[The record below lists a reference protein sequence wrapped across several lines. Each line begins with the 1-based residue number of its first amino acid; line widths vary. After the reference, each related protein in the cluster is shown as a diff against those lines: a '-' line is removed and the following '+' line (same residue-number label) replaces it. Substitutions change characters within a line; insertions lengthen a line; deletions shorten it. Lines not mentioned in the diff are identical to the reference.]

1 MPGPAKKN
9 PEIYLRAAEVFKALA
24 HPARL
29 RLLHRLMA
37 GDCCVGEI
45 ERCLGISQPNVS
57 QHLKIL
63 KEAGLISGSRKG
75 TKICYRLTADR
86 LRSFLAGVLEGE

>member
-1 MPGPAKKN
+1 MAGPAKKN
-9 PEIYLRAAEVFKALA
+9 PELYTRAAECFKALA

-29 RLLHRLMA
+29 RLVHRLQE

-45 ERCLGISQPNVS
+45 ERCLGLSQPNVS

-63 KEAGLISGSRKG
+63 KKNGLIAGRRQG
-75 TKICYRLTADR
+75 TKICYRLSDDR
-86 LRSFLAGVLEGE
+86 LRVVLAAVLGEE

>member
-1 MPGPAKKN
+1 MPALAKKS
-9 PEIYLRAAEVFKALA
+9 PEIYLRSAALFKALA

-29 RLLHRLMA
+29 RLIHRLLA

-63 KEAGLISGSRKG
+63 KKNGLIAGRRQG
-75 TKICYRLTADR
+75 TKICYRLSDDR
-86 LRSFLAGVLEGE
+86 LRVVLAAVLGEE

>member
-1 MPGPAKKN
+1 MVGPAKKI
-9 PEIYLRAAEVFKALA
+9 PENYERSADLFKALA

-29 RLLHRLMA
+29 RLLHRLMG

-57 QHLKIL
+57 QHLKVL
-63 KEAGLISGSRKG
+63 KEAGLITGNRMG
-75 TKICYRLTADR
+75 TKICYKLADDR
-86 LRSFLAGVLEGE
+86 LRRLLAAVLEES